1 MAAMTDETDKHPTEE
16 KTARKPWTVK
26 EFGGRPLW
34 DWLQLL
40 IVPLVI
46 AAIGFWFTSSQN
58 GRQQRIEDQ
67 RAQQAQNIENERA
80 KAERALA
87 KQRAQDEALQA
98 YLAQMSS
105 LMLEKNLLESER
117 GDAVYTLAQART
129 ATVMTRLDSDR
140 NKTVLGFLW
149 NSGLVGKNSAGESS
163 VNLLRN
169 IDLRGA
175 DLRGRNLAEAP

>member
-1 MAAMTDETDKHPTEE
+1 MTDVTDKHATEE
-16 KTARKPWTVK
+16 KTARKPCTVK

-40 IVPLVI
+40 IVPLVL
-46 AAIGFWFTSSQN
+46 AAIGFWFTASQDA
-58 GRQQRIEDQ
+58 RQQRIENQ
-67 RAQQAQNIENERA
+67 RAQQAQNIEDKRA

-98 YLAQMSS
+98 YLAQMSN
-105 LMLEKNLLESER
+105 LMLDKNLLESEQ

-129 ATVMTRLDSDR
+129 ATVMTRLDSDG

-149 NSGLVGKNSAGESS
+149 NSGLVGESSNSSAGES
-163 VNLLRN
+163 VNLFRH